1 MDIKTFTCST
11 SQELKHRFVHL
22 TVSLHIFHSFRSI
35 NWDAL
40 LSCLLCLLELGHRAS
55 AGTGEH
61 WSVCSCAAGGG
72 GEERGRTVS
81 HQLHGSFTYS
91 CECCQT
97 VCPSRSVCYSVTE
110 VSPAVCL
117 QGVVEFSLSLLFAK
131 LVSYTFLFWLPLY
144 ITKAGNSPHL
154 IWDLIISVSLWQQIF
169 HFCTSTEVY
178 LFFWYGG

>member
-1 MDIKTFTCST
+1 MHCYFLSMWHYEFLFFCIRSFIKTGMVWMDIKSFTCST

-97 VCPSRSVCYSVTE
+97 VHHAACVTAWLKFLLLCVCREWWSSLFLCCLPNWSVIPSSSGSPSTSLKQVTRH
-110 VSPAVCL
+110 
-117 QGVVEFSLSLLFAK
+117 
-131 LVSYTFLFWLPLY
+131 
-144 ITKAGNSPHL
+144 I
-154 IWDLIISVSLWQQIF
+154 
-169 HFCTSTEVY
+169 
-178 LFFWYGG
+178 

>member
-22 TVSLHIFHSFRSI
+22 TVRLYFISVSLQKYYLRY
-35 NWDAL
+35 L
-40 LSCLLCLLELGHRAS
+40 VVLSSVLCLLELGHRAS

-61 WSVCSCAAGGG
+61 RSVCSCAAGGG

-81 HQLHGSFTYS
+81 HQLHGSFAHS
-91 CECCQT
+91 CECCPS
-97 VCPSRSVCYSVTE
+97 VCPSLRVCYSVTQ

-117 QGVVEFSLSLLFAK
+117 QGVVEFSLCLLFAK

-144 ITKAGNSPHL
+144 ITKAGNLHYL
-154 IWDLIISVSLWQQIF
+154 I
-169 HFCTSTEVY
+169 
-178 LFFWYGG
+178 